1 MLTVTV
7 SGQPTAPFELQTH
20 LLIKHLALTRS
31 ALELQYLV
39 VLRTIA
45 RSRDAKHERYRIARC
60 FVWLSKENLSTCF
73 HDRQTDICIAA
84 ERSITRWQLSQLTPE
99 NV

>member
-31 ALELQYLV
+31 ALELQYL
-39 VLRTIA
+39 A
-45 RSRDAKHERYRIARC
+45 RIMHEEWNADRIVDGAMHDC
-60 FVWLSKENLSTCF
+60 DECQNLPRVY
-73 HDRQTDICIAA
+73 D
-84 ERSITRWQLSQLTPE
+84 
-99 NV
+99 